1 MLNRIADLAI
11 NRPKRV
17 LLITLIAAL
26 AFAALGAGLTSRLT
40 LGGYESPS
48 TESARA
54 AEALEDRFE
63 QGPPNLVILVEDA
76 RGVDAPE
83 VAAAGA
89 RLTKQV
95 AAEEGVSDV
104 VSYWT
109 TESSALRGKDKK
121 QALVL
126 GRIAGDF
133 DAVQDRAK
141 ELKKTYSGTSH
152 GLKVKLGGAGLMWL
166 ENLETAADDS
176 LKAEAFFLPVVLVL
190 LVLIFGSFLAA
201 LLPLAVAISTTLVVT
216 GLLFVITFF
225 VETADMVTIVATFLG
240 LGLAIDYSLLFI
252 TRYREELADGAA
264 VPDAIRTTM
273 RTVGRTVIFSATTL
287 AVALGSMLVLP
298 FTVFHSLAIG
308 AVLTGLTA
316 AAATLLLVPALLVW
330 MGPDRVVGRR
340 GRKRTAARADSEG
353 FWHKLAMFVM
363 RRPVPLLLAVLAF
376 MTFLASPALDM
387 KVRLPDEQILPP
399 TAQSAQVASAVRDK
413 FDNREQ
419 DTLQV
424 VASGV
429 GNPTTRTSDID
440 QYAKRLSQY
449 EAVARVDALTG
460 GYSDGR
466 KVVEPD
472 PTSKRF
478 ATDGDTYLSL
488 VLDVDPYGDEAAQLV
503 RTVRDASAP
512 FEITVGGTPAVSVDT
527 FDVLGDRLP
536 IALAILGIG
545 SFILLFLLTGSV
557 LLPIKAILLSALS
570 LSATFG
576 ALVYI
581 LQEGHLQWLVGDF
594 VVTGALTWLVP
605 IVVIAIAFALSLDY
619 AVFILS
625 RITEEYRRTG
635 RNEEAV
641 AVGLERTGR
650 VVTYAALLLALA
662 FVGLTFS
669 SISYVKGLGIGL
681 PLAVLLD
688 ATLVRGVLVP
698 AFMRLLGN
706 ANWWA
711 PAPLKRIHD
720 RFGISE
726 SDTTTTDEKKPV
738 MAGTNS

>member
-54 AEALEDRFE
+54 AEALEDRFK

-76 RGVDAPE
+76 RGVDAPD
-83 VAAAGA
+83 VARAGA
-89 RLTKQV
+89 QLTKQV

-109 TESSALRGKDKK
+109 TESSAMRGKDKK

-133 DAVQDRAK
+133 DTVQDRAK
-141 ELKKTYSGTSH
+141 ELKKTYSGTVH
-152 GLKVKLGGAGLMWL
+152 GLEVKLGGSGLMWL
-166 ENLETAADDS
+166 ENLETAADDA

-201 LLPLAVAISTTLVVT
+201 LLPLAIAITTTFVVT
-216 GLLFVITFF
+216 GLLFAVTFF
-225 VETADMVTIVATFLG
+225 LETADMVTMVTTFLG

-287 AVALGSMLVLP
+287 AVALGSMLALP

-308 AVLTGLTA
+308 SVLTGLTA
-316 AAATLLLVPALLVW
+316 AATTLVLVPALLVW
-330 MGPDRVVGRR
+330 MGPDRLAGRR
-340 GRKRTAARADSEG
+340 GRKRTAVRADSEG

-363 RRPVPLLLAVLAF
+363 RRPVPSLLAVLAF
-376 MTFLASPALDM
+376 MTLLASPALDM
-387 KVRLPDEQILPP
+387 KVRLPDEQILPAS
-399 TAQSAQVASAVRDK
+399 AQSAQVATTVRDK

-424 VASGV
+424 VASDI

-440 QYAKRLSQY
+440 QYAKRLSQN

-460 GYSDGR
+460 GYSNGR
-466 KVVEPD
+466 KVLEPD

-488 VLDVDPYGDEAAQLV
+488 VLDVDPYGDDGAQLV
-503 RTVRDASAP
+503 RTVRDTAAP
-512 FEITVGGTPAVSVDT
+512 FEVIVGGTPAVSVDT
-527 FDVLGDRLP
+527 FDMLGDRLP
-536 IALAILGIG
+536 IALTILVIG
-545 SFILLFLLTGSV
+545 SFIILFLLTGSV
-557 LLPIKAILLSALS
+557 LLPIKAIALSALS

-625 RITEEYRRTG
+625 RITEEYRKTG

-698 AFMRLLGN
+698 AFMRLLGS

-726 SDTTTTDEKKPV
+726 SDDTTDEKTPA
-738 MAGTNS
+738 MAGTHS

>member
-1 MLNRIADLAI
+1 MNRIADLAI

-76 RGVDAPE
+76 RGVDAAE

-89 RLTKQV
+89 ALTKQV

-133 DAVQDRAK
+133 DTVQDRAK

-252 TRYREELADGAA
+252 TRYREELTDGAA

-273 RTVGRTVIFSATTL
+273 RTVGRTVLFSATTL
-287 AVALGSMLVLP
+287 AVALGSMLALP

-308 AVLTGLTA
+308 SVLTGLTA

-330 MGPDRVVGRR
+330 MGPDRVLGRR

-440 QYAKRLSQY
+440 EYAKRLSQY

-478 ATDGDTYLSL
+478 ATSGDTYLSL

-512 FEITVGGTPAVSVDT
+512 FEIIVGGTPAVSVDT

-545 SFILLFLLTGSV
+545 SFILLFLLTGSI

-726 SDTTTTDEKKPV
+726 SDTTTDEKTPA
-738 MAGTNS
+738 MAGTHS

>member
-76 RGVDAPE
+76 RGVDAAE

-89 RLTKQV
+89 ALTKQV

-133 DAVQDRAK
+133 DTVQDRAK

-252 TRYREELADGAA
+252 TRYREELTDGAA

-273 RTVGRTVIFSATTL
+273 RTVGRTVLFSATTL
-287 AVALGSMLVLP
+287 AVALGSMLALP

-308 AVLTGLTA
+308 SVLTGLTA

-330 MGPDRVVGRR
+330 MGPDRVLGRR

-440 QYAKRLSQY
+440 EYAKRLSQY

-478 ATDGDTYLSL
+478 ATSGDTYLSL

-512 FEITVGGTPAVSVDT
+512 FEIIVGGTPAVSVDT

-545 SFILLFLLTGSV
+545 SFILLFLLTGSI

-726 SDTTTTDEKKPV
+726 SDTTTDEKTPA
-738 MAGTNS
+738 MAGTHS

>member
-1 MLNRIADLAI
+1 M
-11 NRPKRV
+11 
-17 LLITLIAAL
+17 AL
-26 AFAALGAGLTSRLT
+26 AFAAVGAGLASRVT

-54 AEALEDRFE
+54 AKTLEDRFE
-63 QGPPNLVILVEDA
+63 QGPPNLVILVQDE
-76 RGVDAPE
+76 RGVDAPD

-89 RLTKQV
+89 ELTKKV
-95 AAEEGVSDV
+95 AAEQGVSDV

-109 TESSALRGKDKK
+109 TQSSAMRGKDQK

-133 DAVQDRAK
+133 DTVQERAK
-141 ELKKTYSGTSH
+141 ELKKTYSGTVD
-152 GLKVKLGGAGLMWL
+152 GLDVKLGGSGLMWV
-166 ENLETAADDS
+166 ENLETAAEDS

-201 LLPLAVAISTTLVVT
+201 LLPLAIAITTTFVVM
-216 GLLFVITFF
+216 GLLFFITFF
-225 VETADMVTIVATFLG
+225 LETADMVTMVTTFLG

-252 TRYREELADGAA
+252 TRYREELADGAP

-298 FTVFHSLAIG
+298 FTVFHSLAVG

-316 AAATLLLVPALLVW
+316 AATTLLLVPALLVW

-340 GRKRTAARADSEG
+340 ARKRTAARADSEG
-353 FWHKLAMFVM
+353 FWHRLAMFVM

-376 MTFLASPALDM
+376 MMFLASPALDM

-399 TAQSAQVASAVRDK
+399 TAQSAQVATTVRDK

-424 VASGV
+424 VASNV
-429 GNPTTRTSDID
+429 GNPTTRTADID
-440 QYAKRLSQY
+440 QYAKHLSQNT
-449 EAVARVDALTG
+449 AVARVDALTG
-460 GYSDGR
+460 GYSNGQ
-466 KVVEPD
+466 KVLEPD
-472 PTSKRF
+472 PASERF
-478 ATDGDTYLSL
+478 ATDSDTYLSL
-488 VLDVDPYGDEAAQLV
+488 VLNVDPYGDDSAELV
-503 RTVRDASAP
+503 RTVRDTAAP
-512 FEITVGGTPAVSVDT
+512 FAVIVGGTPAVSVDT

-536 IALAILGIG
+536 IALAILAIG

-557 LLPIKAILLSALS
+557 LLPLKAILLSALS

-625 RITEEYRRTG
+625 RITEEYRKTG
-635 RNEEAV
+635 RNDEAV

-669 SISYVKGLGIGL
+669 SVSYVKGLGIGL

-698 AFMRLLGN
+698 AFMALLGN

-711 PAPLKRIHD
+711 PGPLKRIHD

-726 SDTTTTDEKKPV
+726 SDPIEEKTPV
-738 MAGTNS
+738 TAGTHS